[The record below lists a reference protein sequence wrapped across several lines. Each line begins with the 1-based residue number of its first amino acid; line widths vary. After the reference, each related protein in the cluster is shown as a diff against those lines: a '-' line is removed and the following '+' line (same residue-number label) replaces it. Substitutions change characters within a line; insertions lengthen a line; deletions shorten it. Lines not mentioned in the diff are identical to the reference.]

1 VYLLFNL
8 ILELMSE
15 CVTVMVRCRPMNKK
29 EIGNGSGTCIQIH
42 KPQKQVE
49 ISADDG
55 DVKNYTFDAVYADD
69 STQR

>member
-1 VYLLFNL
+1 
-8 ILELMSE
+8 
-15 CVTVMVRCRPMNKK
+15 MNKK